1 MIYTSELREKISSV
15 FASQALA
22 VLATQED
29 SRPYANLVAFAAT
42 EDLRILMFSTS
53 RSTRKFSHIL
63 DSPQVALLI
72 DNRTNS
78 IRDFRDAVA
87 ITALGRAIMVK
98 GAEKEQLSS
107 VYLAKHPHLTDFIS
121 FPNQTLLKVEVSNYI
136 LVSHFQRVL
145 ELNIDE

>member
-15 FASQALA
+15 FASQSLA
-22 VLATQED
+22 VLATQKD
-29 SRPYANLVAFAAT
+29 GQTYANLVSFAAT
-42 EDLRILMFSTS
+42 EDLRILLFATS

-78 IRDFRDAVA
+78 IADFRDAVA
-87 ITALGRAIMVK
+87 VSALGKATVVE
-98 GAEKEQLSS
+98 GAEREHLSS

-121 FPNQTLLKVEVSNYI
+121 TPNQALLKVEVSKYI

>member
-22 VLATQED
+22 VLATQKD

-78 IRDFRDAVA
+78 LRDFRDAVA
-87 ITALGRAIMVK
+87 ITALGKATLVV
-98 GAEKEQLSS
+98 GPEKEHLSS

-121 FPNQTLLKVEVSNYI
+121 FPNQALLKVEVSKYM

>member
-22 VLATQED
+22 VLATQKD

-42 EDLRILMFSTS
+42 EDLRILLFSTS
-53 RSTRKFSHIL
+53 RKTRKFSYIL

-78 IRDFRDAVA
+78 LRDFRDAVA
-87 ITALGRAIMVK
+87 ITALGRAIVVK
-98 GAEKEQLSS
+98 GAEKEHLSS
-107 VYLAKHPHLTDFIS
+107 VYLAKHPHLTGFIS
-121 FPNQTLLKVEVSNYI
+121 FPNQALLKVEVSKYI

>member
-22 VLATQED
+22 VLATQKD

-42 EDLRILMFSTS
+42 EDLRILLLSTS
-53 RSTRKFSHIL
+53 RKTRKFSHIL

-78 IRDFRDAVA
+78 LRDFRDAVA
-87 ITALGRAIMVK
+87 ITALGKATLVV
-98 GAEKEQLSS
+98 GPEKEHLSS

-121 FPNQTLLKVEVSNYI
+121 TPNQTLLKVEVSKYI
-136 LVSHFQRVL
+136 MVSHFQRVL

>member
-22 VLATQED
+22 VLATQKD

-78 IRDFRDAVA
+78 LRDFRDAVA
-87 ITALGRAIMVK
+87 ITALGKATLVV
-98 GAEKEQLSS
+98 GPEKEHLSS

-121 FPNQTLLKVEVSNYI
+121 FPNQALLKVEVSKYI

>member
-15 FASQALA
+15 FASQSLA
-22 VLATQED
+22 VLATQKD
-29 SRPYANLVAFAAT
+29 GQTYANLVSFAAT
-42 EDLRILMFSTS
+42 EDLRILLFATS

-78 IRDFRDAVA
+78 IADFRDAVA
-87 ITALGRAIMVK
+87 VSALGKATVVE
-98 GAEKEQLSS
+98 GAEKEHLSP
-107 VYLAKHPHLTDFIS
+107 VYLAKHPHLTDFINT
-121 FPNQTLLKVEVSNYI
+121 PNQALLKVVVCKYI

>member
-1 MIYTSELREKISSV
+1 
-15 FASQALA
+15 
-22 VLATQED
+22 
-29 SRPYANLVAFAAT
+29 
-42 EDLRILMFSTS
+42 MFSTS

-78 IRDFRDAVA
+78 LRDFRDAVA
-87 ITALGRAIMVK
+87 ITALGKATLVV
-98 GAEKEQLSS
+98 GPEKEHLSS

-121 FPNQTLLKVEVSNYI
+121 FPNQALLKVEVSKYI

>member
-1 MIYTSELREKISSV
+1 MIYSSELRQKISSV
-15 FASQALA
+15 FASQSLA
-22 VLATQED
+22 VLATQKD
-29 SRPYANLVAFAAT
+29 SRPYANLVAFSAT
-42 EDLRILMFSTS
+42 EDLRILLFFTS

-87 ITALGRAIMVK
+87 ITALGKAAVVEA
-98 GAEKEQLSS
+98 AEKEHLSS
-107 VYLAKHPHLTDFIS
+107 VYLAKHPHLADFIS
-121 FPNQTLLKVEVSNYI
+121 TPSQTLLKVEVSKYI

>member
-1 MIYTSELREKISSV
+1 MTSV
-15 FASQALA
+15 FTSQSLA
-22 VLATQED
+22 VLATQKD
-29 SRPYANLVAFAAT
+29 GRTYANLVSFAAT
-42 EDLRILMFSTS
+42 EDLKILLFTTS

-78 IRDFRDAVA
+78 IRDLRDAVA
-87 ITALGRAIMVK
+87 VTALGKATVVE
-98 GAEKEQLSS
+98 GTEKDHLYS
-107 VYLAKHPHLTDFIS
+107 VYLAKHPHLIDFMS
-121 FPNQTLLKVEVSNYI
+121 SPNQAFLKVEVSKYI